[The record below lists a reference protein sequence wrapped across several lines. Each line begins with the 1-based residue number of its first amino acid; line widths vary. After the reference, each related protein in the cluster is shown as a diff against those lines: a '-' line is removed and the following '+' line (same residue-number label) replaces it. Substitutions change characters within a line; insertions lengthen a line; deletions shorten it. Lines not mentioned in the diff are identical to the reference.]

1 MATKIRGITIELSA
15 DATGVLEAVKSVN
28 SEISETGRQLRDVD
42 RLLKLDP
49 GNTDLLKQKTQLL
62 NEQIEN
68 TKTKLDELKKA
79 QEDMKAQGVDENS
92 AQYQA
97 LQREI
102 IATEKELSKLE
113 KTAGSGS
120 ATLAKIGQVTGEI
133 GEKMETA
140 GKKLSYVSAAIAALG
155 AASLAAFEE
164 VDEGADIVIK
174 KTGATGEA
182 ADALEESYKN
192 VAGSIVGDFADI
204 GSAVGEVNTRFGLTG
219 EELEDLSTVFLEFAE
234 INDTD
239 VNSAVE
245 GVDKALKTFNVDQSQ
260 AKNVMGL
267 LSSTAQKTGISMDD
281 MLSLLQSSG
290 PTLKEMGLDIGS
302 AVTLMGNFEAAG
314 LDSNEML
321 GKLQKAATY
330 YNEKGLDMNEGLSD
344 LILRLQDSS
353 TAADATAE
361 AYEIFGKRGGL
372 AFITAAQE
380 GKISIDD
387 LTTSLDD
394 YGSVVDD
401 TYQQTLDGTDAM
413 KLAWQNMQIGLGE
426 LGSAIGETLAPIMD
440 KITAVI
446 QDVVDWF
453 TSLDDSTRETIV
465 TIGLIVAALGPLLVV
480 GGKVMKGISS
490 ITTALSALGSSSF
503 GPLAIVIGAVGLA
516 AGAIAGLGES
526 MRAAWEESSPFT
538 EALDAISQ
546 KNEDLQTDI
555 DTTKQ
560 KYEDQVTAA
569 EGSATA
575 AETLLEK
582 LDLLM
587 EGYDG
592 SAESGAV
599 IQGVIEEINRLVPDM
614 GLKWDAA
621 TNSLNMNTKEI
632 YAQISAMKAQAM
644 AAAAQDLYTESLKQQ
659 YEAEKNVTDAQKT
672 MNDVLAT
679 YGLTQKDVAAYQEN
693 NSIPMQQYLTSQI
706 AGTYGAFDSLEFIM
720 DECIQAVQGYD
731 DATNNA
737 AEATNNVSYA
747 EEQWTQ
753 ALANAAIAAGE
764 SAQAIKDLYVQ
775 TFGEDM
781 PAALQEAMDASL
793 EAGVKIPQNI
803 VDGLMS
809 GQISVDEAATQITEH
824 MNKEVEAREQG
835 EKTGEAYPEG
845 ASETIKKTGTKIG
858 SAASEA
864 TEELDQ
870 SDNAYG
876 YGSDTGAS
884 YAAGIEDQQET
895 ARQATKVIYDEVV
908 DGVDD
913 LPDEMN
919 GYGSDAGAELD
930 SGFGGH
936 SGSIS
941 TTVDDIWDIYYQ
953 ALGVSLPAQAWNWG
967 YTAMTKF
974 KSGMDNGPDLASN
987 AQAKAD
993 DIEHPFSQLEWKL
1006 RGKGYLAISKL
1017 GDGLSSA
1024 STGVLTTVGRV
1035 AAKIE
1040 NALQLYDSL
1049 YNDGY
1054 NAGIGFNNG
1063 LVNASNVIYSSA
1075 YIIANNVI
1083 NTIQSAL
1090 SISSPSK
1097 VMMRLGEYTGE
1108 GFEIGLEQSAE
1119 GIYGVLDQISDAVTS
1134 VESPDLSLNGSNLM
1148 NVQAKQNNLAIQAA
1162 QTAQEQSNNLSA
1174 MMGLLAEYL
1183 PYLAEQTNIVLD
1195 DGTLAGHM
1203 APAMNDAL
1211 QQIAVRSARG

>member
-15 DATGVLEAVKSVN
+15 DASGVLEAVKSVN
-28 SEISETGRQLRDVD
+28 SEITATGRELKDVD

-49 GNTDLLKQKTQLL
+49 SNTELLEQKTKLLK
-62 NEQIEN
+62 EQIEN
-68 TKTKLDELKKA
+68 TNTKLEELKKA
-79 QEDMKAQGVDENS
+79 EEDMKANGVDENS
-92 AQYQA
+92 SQYQA

-102 IATEKELSKLE
+102 ISTEKELSKLE

-120 ATLAKIGQVTGEI
+120 ATLAKIGVVTGQI
-133 GEKMETA
+133 GDKMEAA
-140 GKKLSYVSAAIAALG
+140 GKKMSYVSAGIAALG
-155 AASLAAFEE
+155 AASLAAFNE
-164 VDEGADIVIK
+164 VDEGYDIIIK

-182 ADALEESYKN
+182 ADDLEESYKN
-192 VAGSIVGDFADI
+192 VASSIVGDFTDI
-204 GSAVGEVNTRFGLTG
+204 GTAVGEVNTRFGVTG
-219 EELEDLSTVFLEFAE
+219 EDLEDLSTLFLEFAD

-239 VNSAVE
+239 VNAAVD
-245 GVDKALKTFNVDQSQ
+245 GVDRALKTFNVDQSQ

-267 LSSTAQKTGISMDD
+267 LSSTAQRTGISMDD
-281 MLSLLQSSG
+281 MLSLLQNSG

-330 YNEKGLDMNEGLSD
+330 YNEKGLDMNSGLAD
-344 LILRLQDSS
+344 LITRLQDSS

-413 KLAWQNMQIGLGE
+413 KLAWQNMQLGLGE

-465 TIGLIVAALGPLLVV
+465 TIGLIVAALGPLLVI
-480 GGKVMKGISS
+480 GGKVMNGISS
-490 ITTALSALGSSSF
+490 ITTALSALGSSTF
-503 GPLAIVIGAVGLA
+503 GPLGIVIAAVGLA
-516 AGAIAGLGES
+516 AGAIAGLGAS

-538 EALDAISQ
+538 EALDAVSQ
-546 KNEDLQTDI
+546 ANEDLQTDI

-560 KYEDQVTAA
+560 KYDDQITAA
-569 EGSATA
+569 ESSATA

-614 GLKWDAA
+614 GLKWDSA

-659 YEAEKNVTDAQKT
+659 YEAEKNVTDAQQL
-672 MNDVLAT
+672 MNDVLDR
-679 YGLTQKDVAAYQEN
+679 YGLTQKDITAYQEN
-693 NSIPMQQYLTSQI
+693 NSIPMQQYLTKQVTE
-706 AGTYGAFDSLEFIM
+706 TYGAIDSLEPIIG
-720 DECIQAVQGYD
+720 ECEDAIKGYN
-731 DATNNA
+731 DATDNA

-764 SAQAIKDLYVQ
+764 SSQAIKDLYVQ

-809 GQISVDEAATQITEH
+809 GQISVDEAATQITEN
-824 MNKEVEAREQG
+824 MNKEVEAREAG
-835 EKTGEAYPEG
+835 EKTGAAYPEG
-845 ASETIKKTGTKIG
+845 ASQSIKKSASKIG
-858 SAASEA
+858 SAATDA
-864 TEELDQ
+864 TAGFDQ
-870 SDNAYG
+870 SDAAYG
-876 YGSDTGAS
+876 YGADAGAN
-884 YAAGIEDQQET
+884 YAAGIEGQQET
-895 ARQATKVIYDEVV
+895 ARLATKVIYDEVV

-919 GYGSDAGAELD
+919 GYGSDAGEELD
-930 SGFGGH
+930 SGFGSN

-953 ALGVSLPAQAWNWG
+953 ALGVSLPAKAWEWG

-974 KSGMDNGPDLASN
+974 KSGMDNGPSLSDN
-987 AQAKAD
+987 ATEKANSV
-993 DIEHPFSQLEWKL
+993 ETPFSQLSWKL
-1006 RGKGYLAISKL
+1006 NSAGYMAMKSL
-1017 GDGLSSA
+1017 GTGLS
-1024 STGVLTTVGRV
+1024 
-1035 AAKIE
+1035 
-1040 NALQLYDSL
+1040 NAFNNVITAIQRLANDIQNTLQMG
-1049 YNDGY
+1049 NVMWNAGY
-1054 NAGIGFNNG
+1054 AVGIGFNNG
-1063 LVNASNVIYSSA
+1063 LVASENTIYSNA
-1075 YIIANNVI
+1075 RAMANNVASI
-1083 NTIQSAL
+1083 IRSAL
-1090 SISSPSK
+1090 KISSPSK
-1097 VMMRLGEYTGE
+1097 VMTELGEYTGE
-1108 GFEIGLEQSAE
+1108 GYEIGLENSAE
-1119 GIYGVLDQISDAVTS
+1119 GIYGVIGQITDAVTS
-1134 VESPDLSLNGSNLM
+1134 IEGPNMTGSNLM
-1148 NVQAKQNNLAIQAA
+1148 NAQALRQNQAMQAA
-1162 QTAQEQSNNLSA
+1162 QTAQEQTANLTA
-1174 MMGLLAEYL
+1174 MMGLLNEYL
-1183 PYLAEQTNIVLD
+1183 PYLAERGAVVLD
-1195 DGTLAGHM
+1195 SGALVGELA
-1203 APAMNDAL
+1203 PDINDAL
-1211 QQIAVRSARG
+1211 SNIQTRAMRG

>member
-133 GEKMETA
+133 GDKMEAA
-140 GKKLSYVSAAIAALG
+140 GKKLSYLSAGIAALG

-387 LTTSLDD
+387 LTTSLDE
-394 YGSVVDD
+394 YGGVVDD

-426 LGSAIGETLAPIMD
+426 LGSAIGETLAPIME
-440 KITAVI
+440 KVTSAI
-446 QDVVDWF
+446 QSVVEWF

-465 TIGLIVAALGPLLVV
+465 TIGLIVAAIGPLLVI

-490 ITTALSALGSSSF
+490 ITTALSTLGNASF
-503 GPLAIVIGAVGLA
+503 GPIGIVIGAIATLTA
-516 AGAIAGLGES
+516 AGVALFDSWKNAYIDSSAFKDELDDLKTKNDDLATSIDNTKTAYENSVESIEAQTGL
-526 MRAAWEESSPFT
+526 
-538 EALDAISQ
+538 
-546 KNEDLQTDI
+546 
-555 DTTKQ
+555 
-560 KYEDQVTAA
+560 
-569 EGSATA
+569 
-575 AETLLEK
+575 AETLTEK

-587 EGYDG
+587 QSYDG
-592 SAESGAV
+592 SAEKRAE
-599 IQGVIEEINRLVPDM
+599 IQLIVDQLNETVPGLGLAWDEE
-614 GLKWDAA
+614 
-621 TNSLNMNTKEI
+621 TNSLNLNTQEI
-632 YAQISAMKAQAM
+632 YAQIRAMEAQAKVAALTELYTDSIKEQAM
-644 AAAAQDLYTESLKQQ
+644 AQKNLSTAASDLMGVLDEAGISLEDFSMLVAKMKTGTLSFGDALAFIGDQGVNTQGVLEMLLEAYGNFETAQDLVTEST
-659 YEAEKNVTDAQKT
+659 ENVA
-672 MNDVLAT
+672 
-679 YGLTQKDVAAYQEN
+679 
-693 NSIPMQQYLTSQI
+693 
-706 AGTYGAFDSLEFIM
+706 
-720 DECIQAVQGYD
+720 
-731 DATNNA
+731 
-737 AEATNNVSYA
+737 YA
-747 EEQWTQ
+747 EQELSV
-753 ALANAAIAAGE
+753 ALTDAAIAAGE
-764 SAQAIKDLYVQ
+764 STQAIKDKYLQV
-775 TFGEDM
+775 FGVDM
-781 PAALQEAMDASL
+781 PEILQSAIDASQ
-793 EAGVKIPQNI
+793 EAGVKIPQSI
-803 VDGLMS
+803 IDGLMS
-809 GQISVDEAATQITEH
+809 GQIGVDEAATQITEN

-835 EKTGEAYPEG
+835 EKTGAAYPEA
-845 ASETIKKTGTKIG
+845 ASETIRKKGTKLG
-858 SAASEA
+858 EAASTA
-864 TEELDQ
+864 TSELDQ

-913 LPDEMN
+913 LPDEMYET
-919 GYGSDAGAELD
+919 GDESGAGIDSGVRANLD
-930 SGFGGH
+930 SLNDAVTLMYGYF
-936 SGSIS
+936 SN
-941 TTVDDIWDIYYQ
+941 Q
-953 ALGVSLPAQAWNWG
+953 LG
-967 YTAMTKF
+967 T
-974 KSGMDNGPDLASN
+974 
-987 AQAKAD
+987 
-993 DIEHPFSQLEWKL
+993 
-1006 RGKGYLAISKL
+1006 
-1017 GDGLSSA
+1017 GLSSNMLTWGFTAGEKFNSGLNLQKDTLTTTASETANSVETPFNQLKWKMNSAGYMAMSNLSSGMSTAGDKA
-1024 STGVLTTVGRV
+1024 STTAMSI
-1035 AAKIE
+1035 AASVE
-1040 NALQLYDSL
+1040 NALQLNLWY
-1049 YNDGY
+1049 DGY

-1063 LVNASNVIYSSA
+1063 LVAASNSIYNNA
-1075 YIIANNVI
+1075 LIIANNVVS
-1083 NTIQSAL
+1083 TIRSAL
-1090 SISSPSK
+1090 KISSPSK
-1097 VMMRLGEYTGE
+1097 IMTQLGEYTGE
-1108 GFEIGLEQSAE
+1108 GFEIGLENSAE
-1119 GIYGVLDQISDAVTS
+1119 GIYNVIGQISDAVTS
-1134 VESPDLSLNGSNLM
+1134 IEGPNLSMTGSNLM
-1148 NVQAKQNNLAIQAA
+1148 NAQAMQNNMARQAA
-1162 QTAQEQSNNLSA
+1162 QTAQEQTVNLSA

-1203 APAMNDAL
+1203 APAMNEAL
-1211 QQIAVRSARG
+1211 NQIAVRSARG

>member
-28 SEISETGRQLRDVD
+28 SEITATGRQLKDVD

-49 GNTDLLKQKTQLL
+49 SNTELLKQKTQLL
-62 NEQIEN
+62 NQQIEN
-68 TKTKLDELKKA
+68 TKTKLDALKQA
-79 QEDMKAQGVDENS
+79 QADMKANGVDENS

-102 IATEKELSKLE
+102 IATEQELSKLE

-140 GKKLSYVSAAIAALG
+140 GKKLSYVSAGIAALG

-164 VDEGADIVIK
+164 VDSGADIVIT

-182 ADALEESYKN
+182 AEALEESYKN
-192 VAGSIVGDFADI
+192 VAGSIVGDFEDI
-204 GSAVGEVNTRFGLTG
+204 GTAVGEVNTRFGVTG
-219 EELEDLSTVFLEFAE
+219 DDLEDLSSDFLKFAK
-234 INDTD
+234 INKMD
-239 VNSAVE
+239 VSTAVS
-245 GVDKALKTFNVDQSQ
+245 GVDQALKTFNVDQSE
-260 AKNVMGL
+260 ADNVMGL
-267 LSSTAQKTGISMDD
+267 LSATAQKTGISMDE
-281 MLSLLQSSG
+281 MLGLLQSSG

-314 LDSNEML
+314 LDSGEML
-321 GKLQKAATY
+321 GKLQKAAAY
-330 YNEKGLDMNEGLSD
+330 YNSEGLSMEEGLSD
-344 LILRLQDSS
+344 LIARLQDSD

-394 YGSVVDD
+394 YGGVVDD

-426 LGSAIGETLAPIMD
+426 LGSAIGETLAPIME
-440 KITAVI
+440 KVTSAI
-446 QDVVDWF
+446 QSVVEWF
-453 TSLDDSTRETIV
+453 TSLDDSTKETIV
-465 TIGLIVAALGPLLVV
+465 TIGLIVAAIGPLLVI
-480 GGKVMKGISS
+480 GGKVMSGISS
-490 ITTALSALGSSSF
+490 ISTALSALGSTSF
-503 GPLAIVIGAVGLA
+503 GPIGLVIAGVAALAVGL
-516 AGAIAGLGES
+516 GVFLDSCRTSYLDVSVYTEAIKELKEKNDDLATSIDNTKTAYENS
-526 MRAAWEESSPFT
+526 VESS
-538 EALDAISQ
+538 EAQATLA
-546 KNEDLQTDI
+546 QTL
-555 DTTKQ
+555 T
-560 KYEDQVTAA
+560 
-569 EGSATA
+569 
-575 AETLLEK
+575 EK
-582 LDLLM
+582 LDALM
-587 EGYDG
+587 QSYDG
-592 SAESGAV
+592 SAEKRAEIQLV
-599 IQGVIEEINRLVPDM
+599 IDQLNETVPGLGLAWDEE
-614 GLKWDAA
+614 
-621 TNSLNMNTKEI
+621 TNSLNLNTQEI
-632 YAQISAMKAQAM
+632 YAQIRAMEAQAKV
-644 AAAAQDLYTESLKQQ
+644 AALSELYTESIKEQ
-659 YEAEKNVTDAQKT
+659 YEAQKNVNQSYADLGGVIDELGLSIEDGTNLITGFISGNLSLSDALDFVRAQGLDTDEALAQLINAYNNCTDAEANLQT
-672 MNDVLAT
+672 AT
-679 YGLTQKDVAAYQEN
+679 D
-693 NSIPMQQYLTSQI
+693 
-706 AGTYGAFDSLEFIM
+706 
-720 DECIQAVQGYD
+720 
-731 DATNNA
+731 
-737 AEATNNVSYA
+737 NVTYA
-747 EEQWTQ
+747 ESELSV
-753 ALANAAIAAGE
+753 ALTDAAVAAGE
-764 SAQAIKDLYVQ
+764 STQAIKDKYLQV
-775 TFGEDM
+775 FGVDM
-781 PAALQEAMDASL
+781 PETLQKAIDASQ
-793 EAGVKIPQNI
+793 EAGVKIPQSI
-803 VDGLMS
+803 IDGLMS
-809 GQISVDEAATQITEH
+809 GEIGVDEAATKITEN
-824 MNKEVEAREQG
+824 MNKEAEARAQG

-845 ASETIKKTGTKIG
+845 ASDTIIKNGTKLG
-858 SAASEA
+858 SAAEEA
-864 TEELDQ
+864 TKELDQ
-870 SDNAYG
+870 YDEAYG
-876 YGSDTGAS
+876 YGSDTIDGWNDGVES
-884 YAAGIEDQQET
+884 QQENT
-895 ARQATKVIYDEVV
+895 KASVKVIYDEYV
-908 DGVDD
+908 DPMSD
-913 LPDEMN
+913 LPDEME
-919 GYGSDAGAELD
+919 GYGSDAGEKLD
-930 SGFGGH
+930 NGFGGH

-941 TTVDDIWDIYYQ
+941 TTVDDIWDLYYQ
-953 ALGVSLPAQAWNWG
+953 ALGVTLPSKAWEWG
-967 YTAMTKF
+967 YTAMTKL

-987 AQAKAD
+987 AQTKAD

-1049 YNDGY
+1049 YNYGY
-1054 NAGIGFNNG
+1054 NAGVGFNNG
-1063 LVNASNVIYSSA
+1063 LVNASNAIYSSA

-1090 SISSPSK
+1090 SISSPSR
-1097 VMMRLGEYTGE
+1097 VMMKLGEYTGE
-1108 GFEIGLEQSAE
+1108 GFEIGLENSAD

>member
-192 VAGSIVGDFADI
+192 VAGSIVGDFEDI
-204 GSAVGEVNTRFGLTG
+204 GTAVGEVNTRFGVTG
-219 EELEDLSTVFLEFAE
+219 EDLEELSTVFLEFAE

-239 VNSAVE
+239 VNSAVS

-413 KLAWQNMQIGLGE
+413 KLAWQNMQLGLGE

-446 QDVVDWF
+446 QDVVEWF

-516 AGAIAGLGES
+516 AAAISGLGS
-526 MRAAWEESSPFT
+526 AMRDAWEESSPFT
-538 EALDAISQ
+538 EALDSISQ
-546 KNEDLQTDI
+546 ANEDLQTDI

-560 KYEDQVTAA
+560 KYDDQITAA
-569 EGSATA
+569 ESSATA

-592 SAESGAV
+592 SAESGAI
-599 IQGVIEEINRLVPDM
+599 IQGVIAEINELVPDM
-614 GLKWDAA
+614 GLKWDEA

-659 YEAEKNVTDAQKT
+659 YEAEKNVTDAQQT

-679 YGLTQKDVAAYQEN
+679 YGLTQKDIAAYQEN

-764 SAQAIKDLYVQ
+764 STQAIKDLYLQ

-781 PAALQEAMDASL
+781 PAALQEAMDAST

-809 GQISVDEAATQITEH
+809 GQISVDEATTQITEN
-824 MNKEVEAREQG
+824 MNKEVEAREAG
-835 EKTGEAYPEG
+835 EKTGAAYPEG
-845 ASETIKKTGTKIG
+845 ASETIKKSATKLG
-858 SAASEA
+858 SAASDA
-864 TEELDQ
+864 TAGLDQ

-876 YGSDTGAS
+876 YGADTGAS
-884 YAAGIEDQQET
+884 YAAGIEGQQET
-895 ARQATKVIYDEVV
+895 ARLATKVIYDEYV
-908 DGVDD
+908 DGMSG

-967 YTAMTKF
+967 YTAMSKF
-974 KSGMDNGPDLASN
+974 KSGMDNYTSIPTTVSGIVTTIETTLGQLKWKLNSVGYMAMSNFGTGLSN
-987 AQAKAD
+987 AGNK
-993 DIEHPFSQLEWKL
+993 
-1006 RGKGYLAISKL
+1006 
-1017 GDGLSSA
+1017 A
-1024 STGVLTTVGRV
+1024 STTATSI
-1035 AAKIE
+1035 AASVE
-1040 NALQLYDSL
+1040 NALQLNLWY
-1049 YNDGY
+1049 DGY

-1063 LVNASNVIYSSA
+1063 LVASANSIYNNAA
-1075 YIIANNVI
+1075 IIANNVI
-1083 NTIQSAL
+1083 STIRSAL
-1090 SISSPSK
+1090 KISSPSK
-1097 VMMRLGEYTGE
+1097 VTDQLGEYTGE
-1108 GFEIGLEQSAE
+1108 GFENGLERSTK
-1119 GIYGVLDQISDAVTS
+1119 GIYRVVDQISEAVTS
-1134 VESPDLSLNGSNLM
+1134 IEGPDLSMTGSNLM
-1148 NVQAKQNNLAIQAA
+1148 NAQAIRQNQSIQAA
-1162 QTAQEQSNNLSA
+1162 QSAQEQTANLTA
-1174 MMGLLAEYL
+1174 MMALLSEYL

-1203 APAMNDAL
+1203 APAMNEAL
-1211 QQIAVRSARG
+1211 NQIAVRSARG